1 MKFNVEFP
9 GGWTEEV
16 DSITVKDKIAEYLYD
31 NGKLGVRIEDDG
43 NGYIVYLPGMEPL
56 YLDYGQMAAL
66 IITMKALTTAGK
78 GGLVRANLVRQDKPI
93 KVKF

>member
-9 GGWTEEV
+9 GGWTEEI

-31 NGKLGVRIEDDG
+31 NGKVGVTIEDDG
-43 NGYIVYLPGMEPL
+43 NGYIVSLPDRDAL

-66 IITMKALTTAGK
+66 LITMKALTTTGK
-78 GGLVRANLVRQDKPI
+78 GSLVRADLVRQDKPI